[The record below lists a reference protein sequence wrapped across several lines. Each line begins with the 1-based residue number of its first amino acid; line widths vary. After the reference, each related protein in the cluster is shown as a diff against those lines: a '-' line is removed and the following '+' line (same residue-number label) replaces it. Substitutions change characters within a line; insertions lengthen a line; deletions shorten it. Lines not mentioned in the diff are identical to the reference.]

1 MNETVLSNA
10 RLVLGETVVHGSLSI
25 AGDSIRAID
34 PGRSSLPQAIDCG
47 GDLLLPGL
55 VELHT
60 DNLEKHA
67 VPRPGVAW
75 PLRAAVPTHDAQLL
89 CAGITTSFNALS
101 IGDHENPTSPEQAAQ
116 AIVAAQESGRLRAD
130 HYLHLRC
137 ELPCP
142 TLLEQLEPLLRQPRV
157 RLLSLMDH
165 TPGQRQFRDLP
176 TYRRYYGRHGA
187 QWDDAG
193 FAAMVEQR
201 RELQRRHAETHADA
215 VAQLA
220 RERGLALASH
230 DDADAGHVQWARSLG
245 ATIAEFPISVE
256 AAAAA
261 RAAGLVILGGA
272 PNLVCGGSHS
282 GNVAVRDLALRGLL
296 DVLSSDYF
304 PSSLLHAV
312 FMLQG
317 LDGRP
322 LHECVA
328 AVSRAPAEAVGLHDR
343 GELAVGKRA
352 DLLRVRLIEGQPCVE
367 SAWVAGRQ
375 RY

>member
-1 MNETVLSNA
+1 MTETVLSNA
-10 RLVLGETVVHGSLSI
+10 RLVLRDEIVDG
-25 AGDSIRAID
+25 SIRLLGDRIVSID
-34 PGRSSLPQAIDCG
+34 AARSALPQAVDCG

-101 IGDHENPTSPEQAAQ
+101 IGDHENPTSPAEAAA
-116 AIVAAQESGRLRAD
+116 AIVAAQDSGRLRAD
-130 HYLHLRC
+130 HFLHLRC

-142 TLLEQLEPLLRQPRV
+142 TLLQQLEPLLRLPRV

-176 TYRRYYGRHGA
+176 TYRRYYGRHGS
-187 QWDDAG
+187 QWDDEG
-193 FAAMVEQR
+193 FAAMVEER
-201 RELQRRHAETHADA
+201 RALQRQHAERHAGA

-230 DDADAGHVQWARSLG
+230 DDADAAHVQWARELG
-245 ATIAEFPISVE
+245 ATIAEFPISVA

-282 GNVAVRDLALRGLL
+282 GNVAVRDLALQGLL

-304 PSSLLHAV
+304 PSSLLHSA
-312 FMLQG
+312 FLLQQIT
-317 LDGRP
+317 GRP
-322 LHECVA
+322 LPYCVGV
-328 AVSRAPAEAVGLHDR
+328 VSSAPAQAVGLHDR
-343 GELAVGKRA
+343 GELAIGKRA
-352 DLLRVRLIEGQPCVE
+352 DLLRVRLIDGQPSVE
-367 SAWVAGRQ
+367 AVWVAGRQ